1 VHPRTLRFLVLA
13 AVAAA
18 VAWGAIQWFR
28 PVNRVQRAT
37 YRLLAAAPKDA
48 PGAEP
53 PLETV
58 RVLSAFRAALAP
70 GAVANVEPA
79 GEIRGRDAIL
89 QAVQVL
95 RPCADSIWLDHPVV
109 RARALDR
116 RSVEVLVD
124 VPWKIRLSSA
134 CASLSGG
141 RRWDYDLH
149 ARLLWTK
156 TPDGWRILRADLAPF
171 RGIPLPASPAPAAP

>member
-1 VHPRTLRFLVLA
+1 MSPRALRTLVLA
-13 AVAAA
+13 AAALAAA
-18 VAWGAIQWFR
+18 WAAFQWFR

-37 YRLLAAAPKDA
+37 YRLLAVCPKDA

-53 PLETV
+53 PLDTV

-70 GAVANVEPA
+70 DAVAAVAPD
-79 GEIRGRDAIL
+79 GEIRGRDSIL

-95 RPCADSIWLDHPVV
+95 RPCADTLWLDHPVV

-116 RSVEVLVD
+116 RTVEVLVD

-134 CASLSGG
+134 CSSLSSG

-149 ARLLWTK
+149 ARLLWGK

-171 RGIPLPASPAPAAP
+171 RGIPLPGSPAAS